1 MSKIGGK
8 IIDGL
13 CDALQYAEGETT
25 SNKEHR
31 VLIPERVDVRDV
43 RQRLNSPKTVQG
55 CSEPLRPP
63 GARPNGPKM
72 GQH

>member
-13 CDALQYAEGETT
+13 RDALKYAEGETT

-31 VLIPERVDVRDV
+31 VLIPERVAVRGV
-43 RQRLNSPKTVQG
+43 RQRLNMTKNLHSPSDSAST
-55 CSEPLRPP
+55 RT
-63 GARPNGPKM
+63 
-72 GQH
+72 

>member
-13 CDALQYAEGETT
+13 RDALQYAEGETT

-43 RQRLNSPKTVQG
+43 RQRLNMTQNLHSSSDSAST
-55 CSEPLRPP
+55 R
-63 GARPNGPKM
+63 A
-72 GQH
+72 

>member
-1 MSKIGGK
+1 MKKKMSKIGGK

-13 CDALQYAEGETT
+13 RDALQYAEGETP

-43 RQRLNSPKTVQG
+43 RQRLNMTQN
-55 CSEPLRPP
+55 LRSSSDS
-63 GARPNGPKM
+63 ASTRT
-72 GQH
+72 